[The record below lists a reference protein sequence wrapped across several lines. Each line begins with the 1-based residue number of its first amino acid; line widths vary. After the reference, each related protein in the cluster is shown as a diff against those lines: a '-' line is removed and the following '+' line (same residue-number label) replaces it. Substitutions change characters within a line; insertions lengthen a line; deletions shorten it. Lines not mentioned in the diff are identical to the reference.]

1 MLVGRVR
8 IRAGTFETY
17 RHREHPRRARVAE
30 CIRIVRVGDMRVGDM
45 RGRGVRVCFRH
56 FFDVR
61 GRDMR
66 VRNGQAQAACVAGE
80 CIHGRALATN
90 ISSARVFVTPVRVDR
105 PRQKRPLRR
114 HASASG
120 ITFVAHVEVRAV
132 AIRQS
137 RRAPRFAAAHA
148 LASCDPRR
156 ARPWPHAGNM
166 LVRGMRVATC
176 ACARCVFPQAMH
188 VSAARAAITTP
199 AALRAKRHASR
210 TSNAPVGCPDS
221 IRLYSALFGSIRLES
236 NRLESSLPR
245 TLPDRAV
252 HRFRTPPCTQAPPRR
267 ASPRPPQSTRIET
280 AAIRGRTRRRDAPE
294 MPAQRLLRAEPRE
307 RGNARDGQR
316 GIALDHLLRE
326 PDPLA
331 DQPFVRAEPG
341 RVAKLPLQRAR
352 THRRARGERRERMRL
367 PRVCAHPVDQLR
379 EPVAADARQRPRHE
393 LRLAAVAMRRQ
404 HEPLRDAIRD
414 RAAVIAAHEMHQH
427 VEARRR
433 TRRRDDPPRVDI
445 ERIGIHAQ
453 RRIARPQ
460 ALGVAP
466 VRGDGRAVEHARRGQ
481 HEHARADRA

>member
-1 MLVGRVR
+1 MQLERTLRRAQTNAECADGGAAGATRVADRGRNSVAAVHRECARSRRLVRRGARCERRLLLERRRGVLVGRVR

-30 CIRIVRVGDMRVGDM
+30 CIRIVRVGDMR
-45 RGRGVRVCFRH
+45 GRDVRVCFRH

-66 VRNGQAQAACVAGE
+66 VRDGQAQAACFAGE
-80 CIHGRALATN
+80 CVHGRALATN

-166 LVRGMRVATC
+166 LVRGMRVAAC

-221 IRLYSALFGSIRLES
+221 IRLDPALFGSIRLYS
-236 NRLESSLPR
+236 ARIK
-245 TLPDRAV
+245 
-252 HRFRTPPCTQAPPRR
+252 
-267 ASPRPPQSTRIET
+267 STRIEPAAHAAGSRRSSIPHPSLHASAT
-280 AAIRGRTRRRDAPE
+280 APRIAP
-294 MPAQRLLRAEPRE
+294 P
-307 RGNARDGQR
+307 
-316 GIALDHLLRE
+316 
-326 PDPLA
+326 
-331 DQPFVRAEPG
+331 
-341 RVAKLPLQRAR
+341 
-352 THRRARGERRERMRL
+352 
-367 PRVCAHPVDQLR
+367 
-379 EPVAADARQRPRHE
+379 
-393 LRLAAVAMRRQ
+393 AAVNPHRNCG
-404 HEPLRDAIRD
+404 D
-414 RAAVIAAHEMHQH
+414 
-427 VEARRR
+427 
-433 TRRRDDPPRVDI
+433 TRPDSSPRC
-445 ERIGIHAQ
+445 A
-453 RRIARPQ
+453 
-460 ALGVAP
+460 
-466 VRGDGRAVEHARRGQ
+466 
-481 HEHARADRA
+481 

>member
-1 MLVGRVR
+1 MQLERTLRRAQTNAECADGGAAGATRVADRGRNSVAAVHRECARSRRLVRRGARCGRRLLLERRRGVLVGRVR

-30 CIRIVRVGDMRVGDM
+30 CIRIVRVGDMR
-45 RGRGVRVCFRH
+45 GRDVRVCFRH

-66 VRNGQAQAACVAGE
+66 VRNGQAQAACFAGE
-80 CIHGRALATN
+80 CVHGRVLATN

-120 ITFVAHVEVRAV
+120 IAFVAHVEVRAV

-188 VSAARAAITTP
+188 VSAARAAITTL

-221 IRLYSALFGSIRLES
+221 IRLYSARIKSSRIEPAAHAAGSR
-236 NRLESSLPR
+236 RSSIPHHSPHASATAPR
-245 TLPDRAV
+245 I
-252 HRFRTPPCTQAPPRR
+252 TPPAAVNPHRNCGDTRPDS
-267 ASPRPPQSTRIET
+267 SPR
-280 AAIRGRTRRRDAPE
+280 
-294 MPAQRLLRAEPRE
+294 
-307 RGNARDGQR
+307 
-316 GIALDHLLRE
+316 
-326 PDPLA
+326 
-331 DQPFVRAEPG
+331 
-341 RVAKLPLQRAR
+341 
-352 THRRARGERRERMRL
+352 
-367 PRVCAHPVDQLR
+367 CA
-379 EPVAADARQRPRHE
+379 
-393 LRLAAVAMRRQ
+393 
-404 HEPLRDAIRD
+404 
-414 RAAVIAAHEMHQH
+414 
-427 VEARRR
+427 
-433 TRRRDDPPRVDI
+433 
-445 ERIGIHAQ
+445 
-453 RRIARPQ
+453 
-460 ALGVAP
+460 
-466 VRGDGRAVEHARRGQ
+466 
-481 HEHARADRA
+481 

>member
-1 MLVGRVR
+1 MQLERTLRRAQTNAECADGGAAGATRVADRGRNSVAAVHRECARSRRLVRRGARCGRRLLLERRRGVLVGRVR

-30 CIRIVRVGDMRVGDM
+30 CIRIVRVGDMR
-45 RGRGVRVCFRH
+45 GRDVRVCFRH

-66 VRNGQAQAACVAGE
+66 VRNGQAQAACFAGE
-80 CIHGRALATN
+80 CVHGRVLATN

-120 ITFVAHVEVRAV
+120 IAFVAHVEVRAV

-188 VSAARAAITTP
+188 VSAARAAITTL

-221 IRLYSALFGSIRLES
+221 LRLYSARIKSSRIEPAAHAAGSR
-236 NRLESSLPR
+236 RSSIPHHSPHASATAPR
-245 TLPDRAV
+245 I
-252 HRFRTPPCTQAPPRR
+252 APPAAVNPHRNCGDTR
-267 ASPRPPQSTRIET
+267 PDSSPR
-280 AAIRGRTRRRDAPE
+280 
-294 MPAQRLLRAEPRE
+294 
-307 RGNARDGQR
+307 
-316 GIALDHLLRE
+316 
-326 PDPLA
+326 
-331 DQPFVRAEPG
+331 
-341 RVAKLPLQRAR
+341 
-352 THRRARGERRERMRL
+352 
-367 PRVCAHPVDQLR
+367 CA
-379 EPVAADARQRPRHE
+379 
-393 LRLAAVAMRRQ
+393 
-404 HEPLRDAIRD
+404 
-414 RAAVIAAHEMHQH
+414 
-427 VEARRR
+427 
-433 TRRRDDPPRVDI
+433 
-445 ERIGIHAQ
+445 
-453 RRIARPQ
+453 
-460 ALGVAP
+460 
-466 VRGDGRAVEHARRGQ
+466 
-481 HEHARADRA
+481 

>member
-1 MLVGRVR
+1 M
-8 IRAGTFETY
+8 
-17 RHREHPRRARVAE
+17 
-30 CIRIVRVGDMRVGDM
+30 RVGDMRVGDM

-66 VRNGQAQAACVAGE
+66 VRNGQAQAACFAGE

-221 IRLYSALFGSIRLES
+221 LRFYSARIKSSRIEPAAHAAGSR
-236 NRLESSLPR
+236 RSSIPHPSLHASATAPR
-245 TLPDRAV
+245 I
-252 HRFRTPPCTQAPPRR
+252 APPAAVNPHRNCGDTR
-267 ASPRPPQSTRIET
+267 PDSSPR
-280 AAIRGRTRRRDAPE
+280 
-294 MPAQRLLRAEPRE
+294 
-307 RGNARDGQR
+307 
-316 GIALDHLLRE
+316 
-326 PDPLA
+326 
-331 DQPFVRAEPG
+331 
-341 RVAKLPLQRAR
+341 
-352 THRRARGERRERMRL
+352 
-367 PRVCAHPVDQLR
+367 CA
-379 EPVAADARQRPRHE
+379 
-393 LRLAAVAMRRQ
+393 
-404 HEPLRDAIRD
+404 
-414 RAAVIAAHEMHQH
+414 
-427 VEARRR
+427 
-433 TRRRDDPPRVDI
+433 
-445 ERIGIHAQ
+445 
-453 RRIARPQ
+453 
-460 ALGVAP
+460 
-466 VRGDGRAVEHARRGQ
+466 
-481 HEHARADRA
+481 

>member
-1 MLVGRVR
+1 MRRRTPNARMAARPAQPALPIAAGIPLRRCIGNAHDRDGLFAAGRV
-8 IRAGTFETY
+8 AGDACCSSVGGACSSGGFEYARVRSTY

-30 CIRIVRVGDMRVGDM
+30 CIRIVRVGDM

-66 VRNGQAQAACVAGE
+66 VRNGQAQAACFAGE
-80 CIHGRALATN
+80 CVHGRVLATN

-221 IRLYSALFGSIRLES
+221 LRLYSARIK
-236 NRLESSLPR
+236 
-245 TLPDRAV
+245 
-252 HRFRTPPCTQAPPRR
+252 
-267 ASPRPPQSTRIET
+267 STRIEPAAHAAGSRRSSIPHHSPHASAT
-280 AAIRGRTRRRDAPE
+280 APRIAP
-294 MPAQRLLRAEPRE
+294 P
-307 RGNARDGQR
+307 
-316 GIALDHLLRE
+316 
-326 PDPLA
+326 
-331 DQPFVRAEPG
+331 
-341 RVAKLPLQRAR
+341 
-352 THRRARGERRERMRL
+352 
-367 PRVCAHPVDQLR
+367 
-379 EPVAADARQRPRHE
+379 
-393 LRLAAVAMRRQ
+393 AAVNPHRNCG
-404 HEPLRDAIRD
+404 D
-414 RAAVIAAHEMHQH
+414 
-427 VEARRR
+427 
-433 TRRRDDPPRVDI
+433 TRPDSSPRC
-445 ERIGIHAQ
+445 A
-453 RRIARPQ
+453 
-460 ALGVAP
+460 
-466 VRGDGRAVEHARRGQ
+466 
-481 HEHARADRA
+481 